1 MKKIFL
7 VLLAVV
13 LIITACHKKAVPT
26 ITDRT
31 TDPPPPITPVI
42 NVTPDLEA
50 GKSIFM
56 NRCARCHG
64 LPELNKYN
72 AEKWENILKN
82 MIPRARIDK
91 VQEVHVKAY
100 ILANAAK

>member
-1 MKKIFL
+1 MKKVFFIL
-7 VLLAVV
+7 TIILSL
-13 LIITACHKKAVPT
+13 ITACHKKAVPT

-31 TDPPPPITPVI
+31 TDPPPPVSPVI
-42 NVTPDLEA
+42 NVTPGLEA
-50 GKSIFM
+50 GKTIFN

-72 AEKWENILKN
+72 AEKWESILTT
-82 MIPRARIDK
+82 MIPRARLDK

-100 ILANAAK
+100 VLANAAK